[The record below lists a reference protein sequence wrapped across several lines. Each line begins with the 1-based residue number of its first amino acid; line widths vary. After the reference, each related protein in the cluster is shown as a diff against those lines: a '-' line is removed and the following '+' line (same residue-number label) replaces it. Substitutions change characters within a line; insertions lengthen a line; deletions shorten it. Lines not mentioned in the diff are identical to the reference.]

1 MALSKQALQKLLDN
15 PGMFSAEDMEMEQE
29 SPEMPGLEEEMP
41 MAPEEMLEPAMNEE
55 SEVSPEA
62 PEMDELEA
70 PEGEIEMA
78 SAKPAMLEADQDI
91 MSKLKKLK
99 AGEPLDEMS
108 DMETQDIAGDTE
120 APADLR
126 KKALQKIKQKYLG
139 Q

>member
-15 PGMFSAEDMEMEQE
+15 PGMFSAADMEEE
-29 SPEMPGLEEEMP
+29 TPEIPGLEEAP
-41 MAPEEMLEPAMNEE
+41 MAPEEMLEPSMDEE

-91 MSKLKKLK
+91 MAKLKKLK